1 MFTLQEG
8 DQQKMETV
16 KSIELSVQPL
26 AEHPFLRDL
35 APPHLQFLTA
45 YASELYFDAGF
56 SILREGEAASHLYLI
71 DRGKVAL
78 GTMTAG
84 RGFTTLEILED
95 GEALGWSWLIPPY
108 HWHFTALTILPTWL
122 IALEGERLREQC
134 EADHD
139 FGYELLK
146 RLALIIGQRL
156 RMARRQLGQ

>member
-1 MFTLQEG
+1 
-8 DQQKMETV
+8 MEAIKT
-16 KSIELSVQPL
+16 KELSTQTL

-35 APPHLQFLTA
+35 APPHLQILTA
-45 YASELYFDAGF
+45 CASELYFEAGY
-56 SILREGEAASHLYLI
+56 SILREGEAANHLYLI

-78 GTMTAG
+78 GTVAAG
-84 RGFTTLEILED
+84 RGFTTIEILED

-108 HWHFTALTILPTWL
+108 HWHFTAMTILPTWV
-122 IALEGERLREQC
+122 IALDGKRLREHC

-156 RMARRQLGQ
+156 RMARRQLV